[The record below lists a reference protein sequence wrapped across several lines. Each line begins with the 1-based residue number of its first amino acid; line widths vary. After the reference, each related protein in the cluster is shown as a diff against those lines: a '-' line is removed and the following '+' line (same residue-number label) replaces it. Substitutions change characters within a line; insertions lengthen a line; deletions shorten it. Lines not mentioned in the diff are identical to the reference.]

1 LTVPLQNRVS
11 PFGDVFATPARGTM
25 MGNRGGRLHRDDRT
39 LGSRRWASKQW
50 ICCVL
55 SFNDRHR
62 DVWGASY
69 TELFFLDEVTAFA
82 AGHRP
87 CFECRRREAES
98 FAQFLMADH
107 PNPAHSRER
116 GNAERASLWHQ
127 SVALGPRS
135 RGDERKKVTRATAAA
150 MEAVLHAERLDGKA
164 KRVHRGLVEALPDGA
179 MIAVDG
185 TAAAVRG
192 ARLLP
197 WTATGY
203 APALPRPRGGEVTV
217 LTPPSTV
224 AVLARGYAPLWHP
237 SAG

>member
-1 LTVPLQNRVS
+1 VPLQNRVS
-11 PFGDVFATPARGTM
+11 PFGELVATPARGTM
-25 MGNRGGRLHRDDRT
+25 MGNRGGRLHLDDRT

-55 SFNDRHR
+55 SFHGRHR

-87 CFECRRREAES
+87 CFECRRQEAES
-98 FAQFLMADH
+98 FAQFFMADD
-107 PNPAHSRER
+107 PNPAHSRES
-116 GNAERASLWHQ
+116 GNPERALLWHQ
-127 SVALGPRS
+127 SVALGPRF

-150 MEAVLHAERLDGKA
+150 MDAVLHAERLNGRMA
-164 KRVHRGLVEALPDGA
+164 RVHRGLIETLPDGA
-179 MIAVDG
+179 MIVAG
-185 TAAAVRG
+185 GAAAAIRG

-197 WTATGY
+197 WMETGY
-203 APALPRPRGGEVTV
+203 GAPMARPRGGEVAV
-217 LTPPSTV
+217 LTPPSIV
-224 AVLARGYAPLWHP
+224 AVLARGYVPLWHP